1 MPSQVGACDQVCE
14 LLVSLDVGILALIIL
29 LFFRLVL
36 IFSFVALGGQNTPV
50 KADYFKIFL
59 VLVVVVCEV
68 PQKGQSRRSALE
80 FAAQIAEMATGS
92 VLNESVKL
100 VAALGLVMLSP
111 VLLRQKSHA
120 D

>member
-1 MPSQVGACDQVCE
+1 M
-14 LLVSLDVGILALIIL
+14 
-29 LFFRLVL
+29 LFFSRLVL

-50 KADYFKIFL
+50 QADYFKIFL
-59 VLVVVVCEV
+59 VLVVLVCEV
-68 PQKGQSRRSALE
+68 PQKGQPRRIALE
-80 FAAQIAEMATGS
+80 FSAQVAEKATKS
-92 VLNESVKL
+92 VLHKSISG